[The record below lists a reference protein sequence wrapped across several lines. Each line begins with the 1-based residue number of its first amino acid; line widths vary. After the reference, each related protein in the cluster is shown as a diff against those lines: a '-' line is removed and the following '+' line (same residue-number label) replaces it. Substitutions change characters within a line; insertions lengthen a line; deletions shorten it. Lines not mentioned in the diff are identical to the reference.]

1 MIEAYSVADIRAAE
15 EAAMAGLPEGELM
28 ARAARGLAAV
38 VAARLREH
46 DGVRVVGLVG
56 GGNNG
61 GDALYALAH
70 LAGEG
75 FAAAAVHAG
84 KSLPGG
90 LAAAREAGVALVA
103 GDAGEDWRVVV
114 GEADVVVDGLLGIG
128 GRPGLSGVAAAWVEG
143 IPEDAWVVAV
153 DLPSGADPAGEVPL
167 GDAVFADET
176 VSFGVAK
183 PVHLLPATE
192 PAVGRL
198 TVIDIGLDLGSPPPF
213 PLPDSRSS
221 RFRRVG
227 AAETGNNARLEADKG
242 SARPVVERLTFD
254 DVRRLWPVP
263 GASSDKYSRGV
274 VGIVAGTPTYPGA
287 AVLSVLGA
295 LGAGPGMV
303 RYLGPADVQ
312 ALVHVAAPEAV
323 TAEGRVQAWVCGSGF
338 DPGGRAKGVSEQRR
352 HVEEALAS
360 DLPVVVDAGAL
371 ELLDRREAPTLLTP
385 HAGELARL
393 LTRLRGEDVSREQV
407 TAAPLAHARDAA
419 ERTGCTVLLKGS
431 HTLVVSPDPSRPVRC
446 QADAPAWV
454 GTAGAGDVLGGL
466 LGTLLAAGL
475 DPLDAGSLGALV
487 HGVAAD
493 RTNPGG
499 PVRISEVAR
508 RIPETVAALLFR
520 SGGEWSER

>member
-1 MIEAYSVADIRAAE
+1 M
-15 EAAMAGLPEGELM
+15 
-28 ARAARGLAAV
+28 
-38 VAARLREH
+38 
-46 DGVRVVGLVG
+46 
-56 GGNNG
+56 
-61 GDALYALAH
+61 
-70 LAGEG
+70 
-75 FAAAAVHAG
+75 
-84 KSLPGG
+84 
-90 LAAAREAGVALVA
+90 
-103 GDAGEDWRVVV
+103 
-114 GEADVVVDGLLGIG
+114 
-128 GRPGLSGVAAAWVEG
+128 
-143 IPEDAWVVAV
+143 
-153 DLPSGADPAGEVPL
+153 
-167 GDAVFADET
+167 
-176 VSFGVAK
+176 
-183 PVHLLPATE
+183 
-192 PAVGRL
+192 
-198 TVIDIGLDLGSPPPF
+198 
-213 PLPDSRSS
+213 
-221 RFRRVG
+221 
-227 AAETGNNARLEADKG
+227 
-242 SARPVVERLTFD
+242 ERLTFD

-263 GASSDKYSRGV
+263 GAGSDKYSRGV

-303 RYLGPADVQ
+303 RYLGPPEVQ
-312 ALVHVAAPEAV
+312 ALVHAAAPEAV

-338 DPGGRAKGVSEQRR
+338 DPGSRAKGVAEQKH

-371 ELLDRREAPTLLTP
+371 ELLDHRSAPTLLTP

-393 LTRLRGEDVSREQV
+393 LSRLRGEEVSREEV
-407 TAAPLAHARDAA
+407 TSAPLAHAREAA

-431 HTLVVSPDPSRPVRC
+431 HTLVVSPDASRPVRS

-508 RIPETVAALLFR
+508 RIPETVAALLRR
-520 SGGEWSER
+520 SGGE

>member
-1 MIEAYSVADIRAAE
+1 M
-15 EAAMAGLPEGELM
+15 
-28 ARAARGLAAV
+28 
-38 VAARLREH
+38 
-46 DGVRVVGLVG
+46 
-56 GGNNG
+56 
-61 GDALYALAH
+61 
-70 LAGEG
+70 
-75 FAAAAVHAG
+75 
-84 KSLPGG
+84 
-90 LAAAREAGVALVA
+90 
-103 GDAGEDWRVVV
+103 

-128 GRPGLSGVAAAWVEG
+128 GRPGLSGAAAEWVEE

-153 DLPSGADPAGEVPL
+153 DLPSGADPAGEVVL

-176 VSFGVAK
+176 VTFGVAK

-198 TVIDIGLDLGSPPPF
+198 TVVDIGLDLAARRF
-213 PLPDSRSS
+213 PASNPRKYHFGPGRLKLRTTS
-221 RFRRVG
+221 G
-227 AAETGNNARLEADKG
+227 WKAANAY
-242 SARPVVERLTFD
+242 RPVVERLTFD

-263 GASSDKYSRGV
+263 GAELGQVLAGRG
-274 VGIVAGTPTYPGA
+274 GHRRGNADLPGGGRA
-287 AVLSVLGA
+287 ERPRRARG
-295 LGAGPGMV
+295 GPGMV
-303 RYLGPADVQ
+303 RYVGPPEVQ
-312 ALVHVAAPEAV
+312 ALVHAAAPEAV

-338 DPGGRAKGVSEQRR
+338 DPAGRAKGVAEQKR

-371 ELLDRREAPTLLTP
+371 ELLRPSRGAHPA
-385 HAGELARL
+385 HAARGELARL
-393 LTRLRGEDVSREQV
+393 LSRLRGEEVSREAGV
-407 TAAPLAHARDAA
+407 TSAPLAHAREAA

-475 DPLDAGSLGALV
+475 DPLDAGALGALV

-499 PVRISEVAR
+499 PVRISDVAR
-508 RIPETVAALLFR
+508 RIPETVAALLR
-520 SGGEWSER
+520 RY